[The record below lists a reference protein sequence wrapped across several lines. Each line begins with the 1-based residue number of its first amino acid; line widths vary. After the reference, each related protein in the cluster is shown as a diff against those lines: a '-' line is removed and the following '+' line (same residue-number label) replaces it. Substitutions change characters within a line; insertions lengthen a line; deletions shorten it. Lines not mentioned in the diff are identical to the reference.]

1 MGDYMEARKIKASL
15 ITEKVKKLFMD
26 CNYFIGND
34 IYNALLKARD
44 TEESE
49 TGKSILDQIIENDD
63 IAKKKKYHFVK
74 IQVWQFCLLS
84 MGTRL

>member
-1 MGDYMEARKIKASL
+1 MEARKIKASL

-49 TGKSILDQIIENDD
+49 TGKSIID
-63 IAKKKKYHFVK
+63 
-74 IQVWQFCLLS
+74 
-84 MGTRL
+84 

>member
-63 IAKKKKYHFVK
+63 IAKKLKYDLNNFEIRFYKAIV
-74 IQVWQFCLLS
+74 
-84 MGTRL
+84 